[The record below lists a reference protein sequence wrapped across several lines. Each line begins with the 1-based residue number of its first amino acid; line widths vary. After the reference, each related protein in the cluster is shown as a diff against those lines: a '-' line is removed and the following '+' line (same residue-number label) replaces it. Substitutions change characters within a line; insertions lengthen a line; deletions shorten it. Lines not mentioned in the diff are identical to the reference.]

1 VLCEKPMTTTV
12 QEARTIV
19 DIARQGGRICAVNY
33 GYTGYPLV
41 RQMRA
46 MVQQGTLGK
55 IRVVVTEFA
64 LGYAADA
71 SDADNPRVRWR
82 FNPQQAGVSAV
93 TADVGIHAM
102 HMACFVTGQRIS
114 KLSADFAHGVAGRE
128 LEDDALIAFRMS
140 AGTIGRLWASC
151 LAIGRPHGLTLQVF
165 GETGGLRWQQE
176 QPNQLYWTP
185 LGEPT
190 RILERGAAGLSAAA
204 ERANRIA
211 TGHPE
216 GMPLAFANIYRDL
229 AEVIQAQRDGITA
242 DPLAGEFPTAAD
254 GCHSIELIFAAA
266 ESAQNGSRWVD
277 VR

>member
-1 VLCEKPMTTTV
+1 VVVEVENSFGDVARRVIDFARVFRPADTV
-12 QEARTIV
+12 AALTSY
-19 DIARQGGRICAVNY
+19 AGGR
-33 GYTGYPLV
+33 P
-41 RQMRA
+41 
-46 MVQQGTLGK
+46 
-55 IRVVVTEFA
+55 
-64 LGYAADA
+64 AAA
-71 SDADNPRVRWR
+71 AQLAN
-82 FNPQQAGVSAV
+82 
-93 TADVGIHAM
+93 
-102 HMACFVTGQRIS
+102 
-114 KLSADFAHGVAGRE
+114 LADFAHGVAGRE

-229 AEVIQAQRDGITA
+229 AEVIQAQRDGISA